1 MSRIILGV
9 FLFSSFFLSPWSLLG
24 QERAPV
30 QKYEQKAGPW
40 TVITEMEPVGNL
52 QKRAISYR
60 QRIFRQGPE
69 EKAPQF
75 LYEETTTGRVQ
86 TQLRE
91 DGLLLIQRVADH
103 PAVVFPGEKKLV
115 DLQLPVPKDL
125 TLNTFGSTMNRA
137 WFLDDGIFY
146 HRVIYP
152 VKIGTTTLLGFVRLD
167 DQKKTI
173 KESTICL
180 EVRDNGK
187 ELQGPV
193 TPLPVMLKMGDLVFW
208 VNKGYHNVFYPDV
221 VKGLWKPRKVR
232 VLNLTTANLVEIEK
246 VPAELIKSQIE
257 RILDFVEKQAHN
269 QSPELE
275 CWAVKEIGKYGG
287 PSEAARLK
295 VLAGT
300 IQETTSEI
308 APHEL
313 RTTDKVVKAAY
324 AQALEAIE
332 KSKGK

>member
-1 MSRIILGV
+1 MKGMNLCVVCSSIV
-9 FLFSSFFLSPWSLLG
+9 FLLPSVLLG
-24 QERAPV
+24 QGNRPHE
-30 QKYEQKAGPW
+30 KYEHKAGGW
-40 TVITEMEPVGNL
+40 TVTREMEPVGNL

-60 QRIFRQGPE
+60 QRIFRQGPD
-69 EKAPQF
+69 EKVPQF
-75 LYEETTTGRVQ
+75 LFEETTTGRVQ

-152 VKIGTTTLLGFVRLD
+152 VKVGTTTLLGFVRLD
-167 DQKKTI
+167 DQKKEI
-173 KESTICL
+173 KDSTICL
-180 EVRDNGK
+180 EVRDNGR

-287 PSEAARLK
+287 PREGARLK

-300 IQETTSEI
+300 IKETTSEI

-313 RTTDKVVKAAY
+313 RATDKVVKAAY
-324 AQALEAIE
+324 AKALEAIE